1 MKKCWKLRLSS
12 LVVLLFISCFT
23 PLFGQYDKVEDGY
36 FKFPIQ
42 PERTNFLA
50 GNMGE
55 LRASHFHAGLD
66 IKTNGVE
73 GLNVYTAAD
82 GYVSRIAVSTGGYGN
97 CVYVAHPNGTTTVY
111 AHLQSFNEELAKYVL
126 ENQYQQKSFTLN
138 LFPER
143 NQFKLEQG
151 EILGFSGNSGSST
164 GPHLHFEIRNVQQQ
178 VLDPLRFGFT
188 QIKDQIA
195 PIAERIALKTMNIDA
210 RVNGEFGRF
219 EFNLERRGNEYVIS
233 DTILATGKLG
243 IELWGHDKLDGA
255 ANKNGI
261 PSIDVFQNDQLLFS
275 QRIDTVS
282 FALQNNIRV
291 HTNYQAEQE
300 TRRRY
305 NKLYVDDGNVL
316 GFYRKLQDNGFFHAK
331 TDSIYNVTIVLA
343 DAYNNQRLV
352 SFVVKGTVSN
362 KVVSKTSNAEGHSY
376 ILDNTLQLKKKK
388 EGEANKITLYT
399 AEGSRIIDP
408 AYQSTLDNIY
418 LIDLTKGI
426 PSQIDYGHGMEDLNL
441 VNSIPSGVTYDFS
454 DTGFTLQFNKNSLF
468 DTLYLESS
476 HKLNENGKSEILKL
490 GPSPIPLKNGISI
503 ELSPLAKYD
512 SLETYQVY
520 SLSSNG
526 KPSYVGGEWVNG
538 KIRFST
544 SSLDEF
550 TLLKDKVKPSVQYK
564 PTTNGTVVFTIDDAM
579 SGISSYEAKLN
590 GEWLLMHYDP
600 KKKIIWSEQLDKSKP
615 ISGDLA
621 LVVTDNAGN
630 KKSLNL
636 KL

>member
-111 AHLQSFNEELAKYVL
+111 AHLQSFNEELAQYVL

-219 EFNLERRGNEYVIS
+219 EFNLERRGNEYVIP

-490 GPSPIPLKNGISI
+490 GPSLIPLKNGISI

>member
-111 AHLQSFNEELAKYVL
+111 AHLQSFNEELAQYVL

-219 EFNLERRGNEYVIS
+219 EFNLERRGNEYVIP

>member
-1 MKKCWKLRLSS
+1 MKNCWKLRLNS
-12 LVVLLFISCFT
+12 LVVLLFISCST
-23 PLFGQYDKVEDGY
+23 SLFGQYDKVEDGY

-42 PERTNFLA
+42 PERTNYLA

-73 GLNVYTAAD
+73 GLNVYAAAE

-126 ENQYQQKSFTLN
+126 ENQYQQKSFTIN

-143 NQFKLEQG
+143 NQFKLKQG

-178 VLDPLRFGFT
+178 VLDPLRFGFS

-219 EFNLERRGNEYVIS
+219 EFNLERRGNEYVIA

-243 IELWGHDKLDGA
+243 IELWAHDKLDGA

-261 PSIDVFQNDQLLFS
+261 PFIDVFENDQLLFR

-282 FALQNNIRV
+282 FALQNNIKV

-300 TRRRY
+300 TKRRY
-305 NKLYVDDGNVL
+305 NKLYVDDGNTL
-316 GFYRKLQDNGFFHAK
+316 GFYQKLKNNGFFYAK
-331 TDSIYNVTIVLA
+331 ADSIYNFKILLA
-343 DAYNNQRLV
+343 DAYNNERLV
-352 SFVVKGTVSN
+352 SFVVKGVDSS
-362 KVVSKTSNAEGHSY
+362 KVTTTTGLSENHSY

-388 EGEANKITLYT
+388 EGDAHKITLYT

-408 AYQSTLDNIY
+408 AYQSSLDNIY
-418 LIDLTKGI
+418 LIDLSKGV
-426 PSQIDYGHGMEDLNL
+426 PSKIDYGHGMEDLNL
-441 VNSIPSGVTYDFS
+441 VNSIPSGVLYDFS
-454 DTGFTLQFNKNSLF
+454 DASFTIQFNKNSLF
-468 DTLYLESS
+468 DTLYLEAT
-476 HKLNENGKSEILKL
+476 HQLTENGKSEILKL
-490 GPSPIPLKNGISI
+490 GPSPIPLKSGISI
-503 ELSPLAKYD
+503 ELSPLAEYD
-512 SLETYQVY
+512 SLESYQVY

-544 SSLDEF
+544 SSLDSF
-550 TLLKDKVKPSVQYK
+550 TLLKDEVSPTIQLK
-564 PTTNGTVVFTIDDAM
+564 PTANDKVAFLIDDAM
-579 SGISSYEAKLN
+579 SGIANYEATMN
-590 GEWLLMHYDP
+590 GEWVLMHYDP
-600 KKKIIWSEQLDKSKP
+600 KKKLIWSELLDKSKP
-615 ISGDLA
+615 ISGDFA

>member
-111 AHLQSFNEELAKYVL
+111 AHLQSFNEELAQYVL

-195 PIAERIALKTMNIDA
+195 PIAERIALKTMTIDA

-219 EFNLERRGNEYVIS
+219 EFNLERRGNEYVIP

>member
-111 AHLQSFNEELAKYVL
+111 AHLQSFNEELAQYVL

-195 PIAERIALKTMNIDA
+195 PIAERIALKTMTIDA

-219 EFNLERRGNEYVIS
+219 EFNLERRGNEYVIP

-490 GPSPIPLKNGISI
+490 GPSLIPLKNGISI

>member
-1 MKKCWKLRLSS
+1 ML
-12 LVVLLFISCFT
+12 ISCSAH
-23 PLFGQYDKVEDGY
+23 LFGQKDKIEEGY
-36 FKFPIQ
+36 FQFPIQ
-42 PERTNFLA
+42 PERTNYLA

-111 AHLQSFNEELAKYVL
+111 AHLQSFNKELANYVL
-126 ENQYQQKSFTLN
+126 ENQYAQKSFTLN

-143 NQFKLEQG
+143 NQFKLNKG

-164 GPHLHFEIRNVQQQ
+164 GPHLHFEIRNAQQQ
-178 VLDPLRFGFT
+178 VLDPLRFGFN

-219 EFNLERRGNEYVIS
+219 EFNLERRGNEYVIN
-233 DTILATGKLG
+233 DTILAVGKLG

-261 PSIDVFQNDQLLFS
+261 PFIDVFQNDQIIFS
-275 QRIDTVS
+275 QRIDTVN
-282 FALQNNIRV
+282 FALQNNIKV

-316 GFYRKLQDNGFFHAK
+316 GFYRKLQDNGFFYAK
-331 TDSIYNVTIVLA
+331 TDSIYNVKIVLA
-343 DAYNNQRLV
+343 DAYKNQRLV
-352 SFVVKGTVSN
+352 SFVVKGALGN
-362 KVVSKTSNAEGHSY
+362 QLVSKTSISEDHSY
-376 ILDNTLQLKKKK
+376 IQDNTLQLKKKK
-388 EGEANKITLYT
+388 EGETNKITLYT
-399 AEGSRIIDP
+399 TQGSRIIDP
-408 AYQSTLDNIY
+408 AYQSTQDNIY
-418 LIDLTKGI
+418 LIDLSKGI

-441 VNSIPSGVTYDFS
+441 VNSIPSGVLYDFS
-454 DTGFTLQFNKNSLF
+454 DVSFTIQFNKNSLF
-468 DTLYLESS
+468 DTLYLQAS
-476 HKLNENGKSEILKL
+476 HVLTENGKSEILKL
-490 GPSPIPLKNGISI
+490 GPSPIPLKSGISI

-520 SLSSNG
+520 GLSSSG
-526 KPSYVGGEWVNG
+526 KPSFVGGEWVNG

-544 SSLDEF
+544 ATLDEF
-550 TLLKDKVKPSVQYK
+550 TLLKDKVKPTIQYK

-579 SGISSYEAKLN
+579 SGIASYEAKLN
-590 GEWLLMHYDP
+590 GEWILMQYDP
-600 KKKIIWSEQLDKSKP
+600 KKKLIWSELLDKSKP
-615 ISGDLA
+615 ISGDFA

-630 KKSLNL
+630 KKTLNL